1 MYTAKIENANG
12 EMLTLTQNEQK
23 YQVVSITG
31 LDQPPA
37 QLNLTSIAGLD
48 GSKFNSAKLDTRNL
62 VITLKLNGEVE
73 NNRLELYRFFRTKD
87 ICTFYY
93 KSESLDVFIKGY
105 VETVECVLF
114 SEAETMQISIIC
126 PNPYFSSINEVI
138 ADISN
143 LVPGFTFPF
152 SIEYDTP
159 IAFST
164 YVINNVTDVYNSS
177 GAETGLNIEV
187 DVLDDSVEDIKIQ
200 NTVTGEYIEVSHDF
214 SAGDRLLISTV
225 KGSKSVHL
233 IRSGVESNIFS
244 SIKTGST
251 FFQLAV
257 GDNYFGYSIDNGD
270 NNSKVYI
277 TFRYFNLYRG
287 V

>member
-1 MYTAKIENANG
+1 MYTAKIENSNG
-12 EMLTLTQNEQK
+12 EILTLTQNEPKWQI
-23 YQVVSITG
+23 VSITG

-37 QLNLTSIAGLD
+37 QVNLTSIAGLD

-73 NNRLELYRFFRTKD
+73 KNRLELYRFFRTKD

-93 KSESLDVFIKGY
+93 KTASLDVYIKGY

-114 SEAETMQISIIC
+114 SESETMQVSIIC
-126 PNPYFSSINEVI
+126 PFPYFASINEVV

-143 LVPGFTFPF
+143 RVAGFTFPF
-152 SIEYDTP
+152 SINYDEP

-164 YVINNVTDVYNSS
+164 FVINRVTDVFNSS
-177 GAETGLNIEV
+177 GAETGLTIEV

-200 NTVTGEYIEVSHDF
+200 NTVSGEFIEVKYNF
-214 SAGDRLLISTV
+214 AAGDKVIISTV
-225 KGSKSVHL
+225 KGQKGIHL
-233 IRSGVESNIFS
+233 IRDGEESNIFGALQA
-244 SIKTGST
+244 GST
-251 FFQLAV
+251 FVQLGV
-257 GDNYFGYSIDNGD
+257 GDNYFGYSIDAGEND
-270 NNSKVYI
+270 DQVYI
-277 TFRYFNLYRG
+277 TFRYYNLYRG